1 MARAGIPPSRARRA
15 LDLAVALTAL
25 PLLSPL
31 LLAVGIAVRL
41 SSPGPVIYRQTRVGQ
56 GRVPFDIYK
65 FRSMRDD
72 EPGPELTGPA
82 DSRVTRLGQFLRRT
96 SLDELPQLINVLRG
110 EMTLVGPRPESLALA
125 ARYPAEYQFVFQHR
139 PGLTG
144 PVQVRLRDQDI
155 LPADVEDLQDYYLRR
170 LLPARIALDRG
181 YLANP
186 TLARTIGLLT
196 DTAAY
201 LIRRPKTRLP
211 AQPVE
216 VAP

>member
-1 MARAGIPPSRARRA
+1 
-15 LDLAVALTAL
+15 
-25 PLLSPL
+25 
-31 LLAVGIAVRL
+31 
-41 SSPGPVIYRQTRVGQ
+41 
-56 GRVPFDIYK
+56 VPFDIYK

-181 YLANP
+181 YLAKP

>member
-1 MARAGIPPSRARRA
+1 MGRPGIPPSQARRA
-15 LDLAVALTAL
+15 LDLALALTAL

-31 LLAVGIAVRL
+31 LAAVGIAVRL
-41 SSPGPVIYRQTRVGQ
+41 TSPGPIIYRQPRVGQ
-56 GRVPFDIYK
+56 GGEPFNIYK

-72 EPGPELTGPA
+72 APGPEVTGPE
-82 DSRVTRLGQFLRRT
+82 DSRVTPLGEFLRRT

-155 LPADVEDLQDYYLRR
+155 LPRDVEDLEAYYLRR
-170 LLPARIALDRG
+170 LLPARVAIDRA

-186 TLARTIGLLT
+186 TLARTIGLLIE
-196 DTAAY
+196 TAAY
-201 LIRRPKTRLP
+201 LIRRPKTRPP
-211 AQPVE
+211 AQTVE
-216 VAP
+216 AAP

>member
-1 MARAGIPPSRARRA
+1 MTRPGIPPSQARRA

-41 SSPGPVIYRQTRVGQ
+41 SSPGPVIYRQPRVGQ
-56 GRVPFDIYK
+56 GRVPFNIYK

-72 EPGPELTGPA
+72 GSGPELTGPE
-82 DSRVTRLGQFLRRT
+82 DSRVTPLGRFLRRT

-110 EMTLVGPRPESLALA
+110 EMTLVGPRPEGLTLA
-125 ARYPAEYQFVFQHR
+125 ARYPAEYQFLFQHR

-155 LPADVEDLQDYYLRR
+155 LPADVEDLEDYYLRR
-170 LLPARIALDRG
+170 LLPARVALDRR

-196 DTAAY
+196 ETAAY
-201 LIRRPKTRLP
+201 LIRRPKTRP
-211 AQPVE
+211 RAQTVE
-216 VAP
+216 AAP